1 MKKILLCLALVSALF
16 LVGCND
22 NKNPNNVDNLNNN
35 NNNNS
40 VVEQTKD
47 QDTNKNEEKE
57 EDNSP
62 IVKYDSPDFSEKAGF
77 KVNLGSSLEGVTYD
91 SIFLVNKTTAQL
103 DLIFPDKTIGTLLV
117 EPRGTSHLYEKDD
130 TIQVGD
136 VEVAMK
142 VGADGISVYEWTK
155 DEQTYVY
162 STTLNLKESDLL
174 TKLVND
180 VSIEVTDEET
190 FRY

>member
-22 NKNPNNVDNLNNN
+22 NKNPNNENNVNN

-40 VVEQTKD
+40 VVEE
-47 QDTNKNEEKE
+47 NKNTQEEE

-62 IVKYDSPDFSEKAGF
+62 IVKYESPDFSEKAGF

-117 EPRGTSHLYEKDD
+117 EPRGSSHLYEKDD

-136 VEVAMK
+136 TEVAMK

-155 DEQTYVY
+155 NEQTYVY
-162 STTLNLKESDLL
+162 STTLNLKDSDLL
-174 TKLVND
+174 SKLVND
-180 VSIEVTDEET
+180 VSIEITDEET

>member
-22 NKNPNNVDNLNNN
+22 NKNPNNVDNVNNN